1 MAGILNSKSRVI
13 DAILTVEGRAK
24 MAQGNYSV
32 AYATFT
38 DEGVAYIPDPIN
50 GHDDP
55 TCKIYLEARN
65 LPQDTITFTANDDGA
80 LRPLRGNEMRLT
92 NKSAVVPGNFSQ
104 ANLVNGKIQILS
116 LIPGYSI
123 KFGGIHEDPLDSGK
137 GFTYSDHL
145 GTTGSI
151 LIKNT
156 IQGGTYE
163 ITGSP
168 NPIGRIGTRG
178 GMGSTQ
184 FASTVA
190 TVISLLS
197 SSSGPKVRPNP
208 QFGTLY
214 IEPADGSLTGSHLTP
229 IGILSSPI
237 TLVQPSIGGTL
248 MSGEIDSP
256 SFASQIEGI
265 LTSSFDN
272 FGKCTTISSVDR
284 IFGDENFTLS
294 HTDVTF
300 SIDRISPELLRS
312 LTTTVPSVN
321 GLESLFQDRKLSHLP
336 NFSYLPPIIKASES
350 NVGDKSK
357 LENLTPYLLGEYP
370 SWGRNETPLA
380 LYEIQGENSRYGN
393 GESIPITQS
402 SRNNRIIS
410 QFFEINSDGSVG
422 KLDVVDS
429 GTKGGKRVF
438 FIGKTYLDNR
448 GCPTFVNIF
457 TLLLE
462 PIAGERDIFT

>member
-13 DAILTVEGRAK
+13 DVILTVEGRAK
-24 MAQGNYSV
+24 MAQGNYSI

-38 DEGVAYIPDPIN
+38 DEGISYIPDPVN
-50 GHDDP
+50 GHVDP
-55 TCKIYLEARN
+55 TNKIYIEARN
-65 LPQDTITFTANDDGA
+65 LPQDSITFVANDDGK
-80 LRPLRGNEMRLT
+80 LKPLRNGDIKLSNSSE
-92 NKSAVVPGNFSQ
+92 NVPGNSSH
-104 ANLVNGKIQILS
+104 ANLVNGRIEILS
-116 LIPGYSI
+116 LIPGYYI
-123 KFGGIHEDPLDSGK
+123 KFGEIHDEPTDSGK

-184 FASTVA
+184 FASIVS

-197 SSSGPKVRPNP
+197 ASSGPKVRPNP

-214 IEPADGSLTGSHLTP
+214 IEPVDGSLTGSHLTP

-237 TLVQPSIGGTL
+237 TLVQPSLGGTL
-248 MSGEIDSP
+248 VSGEIDSP

-272 FGKCTTISSVDR
+272 FGKCSTISSVDR
-284 IFGDENFTLS
+284 LFGDENFTLS
-294 HTDVTF
+294 RDEIIF
-300 SIDRISPELLRS
+300 PIDRITPEVLRS
-312 LTTTVPSVN
+312 LITTTPPVN

-336 NFSYLPPIIKASES
+336 NFSYLPPIIKVSES

-370 SWGRNETPLA
+370 SWGRNEKPLTLA
-380 LYEIQGENSRYGN
+380 EIAGDNSRYGT
-393 GESIPITQS
+393 GETVPIMES
-402 SRNNRIIS
+402 SRKNRIIS
-410 QFFEINSDGSVG
+410 QFFEIHRDGSVG
-422 KLDVVDS
+422 KLDVVES
-429 GTKGGKRVF
+429 AKGIF
-438 FIGKTYLDNR
+438 FIGKTYLDNM
-448 GCPTFVNIF
+448 GSPTFVNIF
-457 TLLLE
+457 TLLLTSL
-462 PIAGERDIFT
+462 PGERDLFT